1 MDLLPCEFARA
12 DFLFWL
18 TLGWHV
24 LIGEPVSVH
33 DSISEDVG
41 LLCQHSVG
49 DVIEVEEV
57 AEKIS
62 NNAHAPGR
70 AVRVAPSG

>member
-1 MDLLPCEFARA
+1 MDLLPCEFAGA

-18 TLGWHV
+18 SLSWRV
-24 LIGEPVSVH
+24 LVGDPVGVH

-41 LLCQHSVG
+41 LLGQHSVG

-62 NNAHAPGR
+62 NNAHALGR
-70 AVRVAPSG
+70 TVRVAASG